1 MTIGPSQLRD
11 KVLRNIAS
19 QGEAGA
25 SWLEALPS
33 LLGRLEAKWSVKA
46 GALIPNA
53 TEAFV
58 SEAVTADGQPVT
70 LKIPIPGLVK
80 AERERSL
87 LQTASGRG
95 YVRVLRHD
103 TSSGAMLLERLGPQL
118 AMLRLLIEE
127 QIRVICRT
135 LQQAWMPMPPGAR
148 YPAGAEKAVE
158 MSSYISTAWPRLG
171 RPCSG
176 KVVEIALRFAEA
188 RRDAFDPADSVLAH
202 GDPHA
207 WNTLLDPKT
216 TQYKFVDPDGLFIE
230 RAHDLSISMREWSAE
245 LLAGDPVAS
254 GRKRCALL
262 SRLTGVQQSAIWQWG
277 FIERLVNGLRYIE
290 VGPEANAEE
299 FLAVVEAWAEVET
312 VWTRSGFNDAR
323 DVSIRRQIADTPA
336 MAGWKGCSSRPSV
349 DAG

>member
-1 MTIGPSQLRD
+1 M
-11 KVLRNIAS
+11 
-19 QGEAGA
+19 
-25 SWLEALPS
+25 
-33 LLGRLEAKWSVKA
+33 
-46 GALIPNA
+46 
-53 TEAFV
+53 
-58 SEAVTADGQPVT
+58 
-70 LKIPIPGLVK
+70 K

-103 TSSGAMLLERLGPQL
+103 PKSGAILLERLGPQL
-118 AMLRLLIEE
+118 AKMGLPIEE

-135 LQQAWMPMPPGAR
+135 LQQAWMPMPPGVR
-148 YPAGAEKAVE
+148 YPTGAEKALE
-158 MSSYISTAWPRLG
+158 MSSFISTAWSRLG
-171 RPCSG
+171 RPCSE
-176 KVVEIALRFAEA
+176 KVIEIALRFAEA

-216 TQYKFVDPDGLFIE
+216 NQYKFVDPDGVFIE
-230 RAHDLSISMREWSAE
+230 RAHDLSISIRESSAE

-290 VGPEANAEE
+290 VGPEANAVE
-299 FLAVVEAWAEVET
+299 FLAVVEAWAEVEA
-312 VWTRSGFNDAR
+312 V
-323 DVSIRRQIADTPA
+323 
-336 MAGWKGCSSRPSV
+336 
-349 DAG
+349 

>member
-1 MTIGPSQLRD
+1 MAIGLIQLRD
-11 KVLRNIAS
+11 KVLRNIAF
-19 QGEAGA
+19 QGEPGA

-33 LLGRLEAKWSVKA
+33 LLSRLETEWSIKA
-46 GALIPNA
+46 GHLFPNA

-58 SEAVTADGQPVT
+58 SEAVTANGQPVV
-70 LKIPIPGLVK
+70 LKIPIPGPVK

-103 TSSGAMLLERLGPQL
+103 TNSGAMLLERLGPQL
-118 AMLRLLIEE
+118 AMLGLPIED

-135 LQQAWMPMPPGAR
+135 LQQAWIPIPPGVR
-148 YPAGAEKAVE
+148 YPTGAEKASE
-158 MSSYISTAWPRLG
+158 ISSYISTAWPRLG
-171 RPCSG
+171 RTCSE
-176 KVVEIALRFAEA
+176 KVIEIAFRFAEA
-188 RRDAFDPADSVLAH
+188 RRDAFDPTDSVLAH

-216 TQYKFVDPDGLFIE
+216 NQYKFVDPDGLFIE

-245 LLAGDPVAS
+245 LLAGDLVAS

-262 SRLTGVQQSAIWQWG
+262 SRLTGVQESAIWQWG

-290 VGPEANAEE
+290 VGPEENAVG

-312 VWTRSGFNDAR
+312 V
-323 DVSIRRQIADTPA
+323 
-336 MAGWKGCSSRPSV
+336 
-349 DAG
+349 

>member
-1 MTIGPSQLRD
+1 MTIGPIQLRD

-19 QGEAGA
+19 QGEPGA

-33 LLGRLEAKWSVKA
+33 LLGRLEAEWNVKA
-46 GALIPNA
+46 GRLFPNA

-58 SEAVTADGQPVT
+58 SEALTGDGQPVA

-103 TSSGAMLLERLGPQL
+103 TNSGAMLLETLGPQL
-118 AMLRLLIEE
+118 AMLGLPIEE

-135 LQQAWMPMPPGAR
+135 LQQAWMPIPPGVR
-148 YPAGAEKAVE
+148 YPTGAEKASK
-158 MSSYISTAWPRLG
+158 MSSYISTTWPRLG
-171 RPCSG
+171 RPCSER
-176 KVVEIALRFAEA
+176 VIEIALRFAEA
-188 RRDAFDPADSVLAH
+188 RQDAFDPADSVLAH
-202 GDPHA
+202 GDSHA

-216 TQYKFVDPDGLFIE
+216 NQYKFVDPDGLFIE

-254 GRKRCALL
+254 GRMRCALL
-262 SRLTGVQQSAIWQWG
+262 SRLTGVPRSAIWQWG

-290 VGPEANAEE
+290 IGPEENALG

-312 VWTRSGFNDAR
+312 V
-323 DVSIRRQIADTPA
+323 
-336 MAGWKGCSSRPSV
+336 
-349 DAG
+349 